1 MASSSRRSSTSTTTA
16 SISAFDN
23 RRAYKRARYSNSY
36 RHRQKVK
43 TLQPF
48 LGFENARSKPTL
60 RSFLDIDT
68 RFFPIGLH
76 PGTVLEIKGPEKSG
90 KHSC

>member
-23 RRAYKRARYSNSY
+23 RRAYKR
-36 RHRQKVK
+36 Q
-43 TLQPF
+43 
-48 LGFENARSKPTL
+48 
-60 RSFLDIDT
+60 
-68 RFFPIGLH
+68 GLH

-90 KHSC
+90 KTFLLTYFIARIMTVYPEKKVVLIETRQVLSQQLHLHSLSL